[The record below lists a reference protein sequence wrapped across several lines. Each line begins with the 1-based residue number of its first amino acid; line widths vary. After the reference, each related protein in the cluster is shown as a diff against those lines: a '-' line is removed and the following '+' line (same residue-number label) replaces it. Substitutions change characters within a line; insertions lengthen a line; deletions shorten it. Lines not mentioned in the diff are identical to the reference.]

1 MYNLREIDD
10 HYLYNSNIMLE
21 SQDSYLYKT
30 IAVFGICLLAVQ
42 TFLFLQVN
50 ESNKLLFEKEK
61 DEEV

>member
-50 ESNKLLFEKEK
+50 ESNKLLFEKEQ